1 MHTDLTNAAV
11 HLSRYLIHVLQD
23 SCPQNFEAN
32 QLVALN
38 CSFLNFSRVRL
49 HAGHMAILGF
59 MTFLF

>member
-1 MHTDLTNAAV
+1 MDLTNAAV

-38 CSFLNFSRVRL
+38 CSFLNFSRARL
-49 HAGHMAILGF
+49 HAGHMAI
-59 MTFLF
+59 